1 MRKDAETRKHEIL
14 DAAHSL
20 FATKGFDGTSTNDIL
35 EAIGI
40 ARGTLYHHFKS
51 KEDILNALIDR
62 YAEQLLGAARQAA
75 ADTTLPLLERIIRVV
90 VSMNM
95 SDGASEEMMEQLHR
109 PQNALMHQ
117 KIHKMMIN
125 GLTPILADIIRE
137 GIVQGEF
144 NTPYPY
150 ECMEMVV
157 TYANTVFDDDTVE
170 MTNEE
175 RFTRMQA
182 FIFNIERML
191 AVEEGRFMAA
201 MQMFARPE

>member
-1 MRKDAETRKHEIL
+1 MRKEPAARKNEIL
-14 DAAHSL
+14 NAADML
-20 FATKGFDGTSTNDIL
+20 FAKKGFDGTSTNDIL
-35 EAIGI
+35 ETVGI

-51 KEDILNALIDR
+51 KEEILNALIER
-62 YAEQLLGAARQAA
+62 YSEQLLCAARAAA
-75 ADTTLPLLERIIRVV
+75 ADTSLPLLERIIRVIT
-90 VSMNM
+90 SMNM
-95 SDGASEEMMEQLHR
+95 SGHSSEEMMEQLHR

-137 GIVQGEF
+137 GIEQGKF
-144 NTPYPY
+144 DTPYPY

-157 TYANTVFDDDTVE
+157 TYANTVFDEDTVP

-191 AVEEGRFMAA
+191 AVEQGSLMAA
-201 MQMFARPE
+201 MQMFKRPE